1 MRRLAFWVLGIILLG
16 GAVMAKAQQAPPI
29 WGQVGRVAQAAPPVQ
44 QPPPP
49 PGPPGTAPPP
59 PGGPPIPP
67 ATLPQDFLKKALQ
80 AVETARA
87 ARTLFTPGPVWIMK
101 APAGEVVVK
110 AAILYRGVAVGALE
124 FSPVDGALLPKGYRI
139 RVYNATVS
147 IEQIKGDLP
156 GIMTRLQVLNGAEYR
171 EPEACWVVPLAVD
184 GKIVA
189 HVKVYYD
196 GIHIVPDYPVDQEM
210 RAYGK

>member
-1 MRRLAFWVLGIILLG
+1 MRRLAFWVLGIFLLG
-16 GAVMAKAQQAPPI
+16 GAVMATAQQAPPI
-29 WGQVGRVAQAAPPVQ
+29 LGQGERVAQAAPSVQ

-59 PGGPPIPP
+59 PGGPPVPP
-67 ATLPQDFLKKALQ
+67 ATLPPDFLKKAPQ
-80 AVETARA
+80 AVETAKA

-147 IEQIKGDLP
+147 IEQIKRDLP
-156 GIMTRLQVLNGAEYR
+156 GIMTRLLVLNGAEYR

-184 GKIVA
+184 GNIVA

-196 GIHIVPDYPVDQEM
+196 GVHIVPDYPVDQEM
-210 RAYGK
+210 RAYGR